1 VEDNT
6 VFYPTGIVQFQTDI
20 IFTISLE
27 MPVPSQGHYGFHS
40 FPVVESSVIL
50 LLPLFTITMPNVTAG
65 GIFFPR
71 GHYNLV
77 ALLKHL
83 NTVIV
88 TAGTFEP

>member
-1 VEDNT
+1 

-50 LLPLFTITMPNVTAG
+50 LLPLLIYFNISILAQK
-65 GIFFPR
+65 
-71 GHYNLV
+71 NLNF
-77 ALLKHL
+77 AKK
-83 NTVIV
+83 
-88 TAGTFEP
+88 